1 MPWIYAMLSWLTLI
15 FLFCIKLIIFS
26 CPQVTSISKN
36 KLQLVGVTAMLIAS
50 KYEEMYAPE
59 VRDFVYITDNTYS
72 TMDIK
77 AMERE
82 MLKTL
87 DYSFGNPL
95 CLHFLKRN
103 SRAGDV
109 SMSLSLSPPS
119 LSLSLSLSL
128 SPSLSFFFLSFLPPF
143 LPPPVNFLS
152 LLSLLS

>member
-1 MPWIYAMLSWLTLI
+1 
-15 FLFCIKLIIFS
+15 
-26 CPQVTSISKN
+26 
-36 KLQLVGVTAMLIAS
+36 MLIAS

-87 DYSFGNPL
+87 DYNFGNPL
-95 CLHFLKRN
+95 CLHFLRRN

-109 SMSLSLSPPS
+109 SMSLSLSLFPSLSLPPSLPLFLSPS
-119 LSLSLSLSL
+119 LSLSLALSLSL
-128 SPSLSFFFLSFLPPF
+128 SPSLSFFLLPF
-143 LPPPVNFLS
+143 LPSFFPLLIFFLFCLS
-152 LLSLLS
+152 SHRLLLRCTQWLSS

>member
-1 MPWIYAMLSWLTLI
+1 MLSWLILK
-15 FLFCIKLIIFS
+15 FYLCIKLIIFS

-95 CLHFLKRN
+95 CLHFLRRN

-109 SMSLSLSPPS
+109 SMSLPP
-119 LSLSLSLSL
+119 SL
-128 SPSLSFFFLSFLPPF
+128 SPSLPSSLSSSLSSSLPLFLPRSLPLSLFLFLPLFLPPS
-143 LPPPVNFLS
+143 PC
-152 LLSLLS
+152 

>member
-1 MPWIYAMLSWLTLI
+1 
-15 FLFCIKLIIFS
+15 
-26 CPQVTSISKN
+26 
-36 KLQLVGVTAMLIAS
+36 MLIAS

-95 CLHFLKRN
+95 CLHFLRRN

-109 SMSLSLSPPS
+109 SRARSRASLPLFSSLPSSLPLFSSLPSSLPLSISFSLSCSLV
-119 LSLSLSLSL
+119 LSLSLPLFLPPSL
-128 SPSLSFFFLSFLPPF
+128 SPSLL
-143 LPPPVNFLS
+143 PPVNFLS

>member
-1 MPWIYAMLSWLTLI
+1 
-15 FLFCIKLIIFS
+15 
-26 CPQVTSISKN
+26 
-36 KLQLVGVTAMLIAS
+36 MLIAS

-95 CLHFLKRN
+95 CLHFLRRN

-109 SMSLSLSPPS
+109 SMSLSLSLFPSLSLPLFLSPS
-119 LSLSLSLSL
+119 LSLSLALSLSL
-128 SPSLSFFFLSFLPPF
+128 SLPPSLSSSFPFSLPSSPC
-143 LPPPVNFLS
+143 
-152 LLSLLS
+152 